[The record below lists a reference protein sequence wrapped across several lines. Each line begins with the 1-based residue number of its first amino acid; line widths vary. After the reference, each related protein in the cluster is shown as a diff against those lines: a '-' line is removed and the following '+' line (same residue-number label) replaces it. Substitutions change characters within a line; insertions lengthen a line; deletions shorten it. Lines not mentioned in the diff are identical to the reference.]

1 MRDDLSHGSDVDH
14 AGGMT
19 GSPHAWDASGYD
31 ASFSFVTSYGGAL
44 LDLLDVQPGERV
56 LDVGCGTG
64 HQAGELAARGAVV
77 TGLDAD
83 AAMLDLAGA
92 AYPDVAFHRVDAQ
105 DRDAV
110 AAVVEA
116 DGGPFDAVL
125 SNAALHWM
133 PRQVDVVAALAAALR
148 PGGRLVVEMGG
159 VGNVGAATAAI
170 RAARRDVGLD
180 PDVPSSW
187 TFPTPGEQAGRL
199 ERHGFVVRLV
209 ALVDRPTPLAPG
221 DTVASWGRM
230 FGAALVEDVPG
241 RVRAAF
247 DHAVDVHAAAAGLDR
262 RADGEPGWWVDYVRL
277 RFLAVRPS

>member
-1 MRDDLSHGSDVDH
+1 MLAR
-14 AGGMT
+14 MT

-44 LDLLDVQPGERV
+44 LDLLDARPGERV

-64 HQAGELAARGAVV
+64 HHAGDVAARGAAV

-83 AAMLDLAGA
+83 AAMLDVAREAHPGL
-92 AYPDVAFHRVDAQ
+92 AFHRVDAQ

-110 AAVVEA
+110 RAVVDA
-116 DGGPFDAVL
+116 SGGPFDAVL

-133 PRQVDVVAALAAALR
+133 PRQDDVIAALAQALR

-159 VGNVGAATAAI
+159 TGNVAAATTAI
-170 RAARRDVGLD
+170 RAGRAEVGLD
-180 PDVPSSW
+180 PAVATSW
-187 TFPTPGEQAGRL
+187 TFPTPGEQAARL

-209 ALVDRPTPLAPG
+209 TLVDRPTPLSPG
-221 DTVASWGRM
+221 DTVADWARM
-230 FGAALVEDVPG
+230 FGAQLVEDVPG

-247 DHAVDVHAAAAGLDR
+247 DHAVDAAGAGAGLDR
-262 RADGEPGWWVDYVRL
+262 RPDGEPGWWVDYVRL
-277 RFLAVRPS
+277 RFLAVRR